1 MVGGRHTYPYGG
13 THTRTEAHPY
23 GGTPTLKSTLLQS
36 EVGPTVHVYDRI
48 SHPRES
54 LQTRVIVETV
64 VPSSCC
70 CRAQRKVETAEVA
83 STPRADAISCL
94 CSIPLRPCHYW
105 TRQRAVTSEAQ
116 LRGALEGARKERDT
130 ALLAADGA
138 QTAAKTSSREVS
150 ELHALLENEVGAH
163 LCAVLNGWDA
173 HVPSCSIVFHRV
185 PSMHSAN
192 RRQVP
197 HPDIAIA
204 VLRVE

>member
-1 MVGGRHTYPYGG
+1 M
-13 THTRTEAHPY
+13 
-23 GGTPTLKSTLLQS
+23 
-36 EVGPTVHVYDRI
+36 D
-48 SHPRES
+48 
-54 LQTRVIVETV
+54 TV

-173 HVPSCSIVFHRV
+173 HVPSCSIVFHRCIPRTDAKYHTLTSPLLSSESSEV
-185 PSMHSAN
+185 GHKPFMFGM
-192 RRQVP
+192 
-197 HPDIAIA
+197 
-204 VLRVE
+204 